1 MGTVN
6 DVNAFFKNKNY
17 LSNKNKII
25 NIIPNIVTESA
36 FKKIKIIGK
45 GTYSVVWYV
54 TSKLFR
60 KEFAMKIISK
70 TKIIKLD
77 AVNLILEER
86 ELLTKINH
94 PFIVTMHFSFQDEQN
109 LYIIND
115 LMSGSD
121 LRKYY
126 ILKNNF
132 DEKQCQFIVASIILA
147 LEYLHANRILHRDI
161 KPENIVF
168 DNHGYVKIT
177 DFGISIDLSKKTDI
191 LDLSGSPG
199 YACPEVVF
207 EKIYSYPCDFFSLGV
222 VCYEMMLGIRPYKG
236 NKNEKI
242 KEEMKKNEVMINQDN
257 NKWSDDAKN
266 FINKLIKIKPEERL
280 GYNGFKEIKM
290 HKWFLLFDWKNL
302 YLHKMISPI
311 KDKIIDIRKFKLIN
325 VNLQN
330 ELCRSDRKFCSYDNL
345 IFQNFKYFNR
355 YSSKFQL
362 LIEKT
367 SNPHEIYNE
376 IDKKEKIFF
385 QKIQKDD
392 EIFMKMRKNKSLTI
406 DKSAGKKS
414 SRQRR
419 LLQMNVEKAANEK
432 YLYIKDYNT
441 GKFWIGHKINSSRK
455 NKNC

>member
-1 MGTVN
+1 M
-6 DVNAFFKNKNY
+6 
-17 LSNKNKII
+17 
-25 NIIPNIVTESA
+25 
-36 FKKIKIIGK
+36 
-45 GTYSVVWYV
+45 
-54 TSKLFR
+54 
-60 KEFAMKIISK
+60 
-70 TKIIKLD
+70 
-77 AVNLILEER
+77 
-86 ELLTKINH
+86 
-94 PFIVTMHFSFQDEQN
+94 
-109 LYIIND
+109 
-115 LMSGSD
+115 
-121 LRKYY
+121 
-126 ILKNNF
+126 
-132 DEKQCQFIVASIILA
+132 
-147 LEYLHANRILHRDI
+147 
-161 KPENIVF
+161 
-168 DNHGYVKIT
+168 
-177 DFGISIDLSKKTDI
+177 
-191 LDLSGSPG
+191 
-199 YACPEVVF
+199 
-207 EKIYSYPCDFFSLGV
+207 
-222 VCYEMMLGIRPYKG
+222 
-236 NKNEKI
+236 
-242 KEEMKKNEVMINQDN
+242 
-257 NKWSDDAKN
+257 
-266 FINKLIKIKPEERL
+266 
-280 GYNGFKEIKM
+280 
-290 HKWFLLFDWKNL
+290 LFDWKNL
-302 YLHKMISPI
+302 YLHKMISPV